1 MFWHLRRHNGQETDQ
16 LYSWL
21 AMRMTQSE
29 SIMWSI
35 IRDKGGVV
43 RFKSGKMTEAVVD
56 VTVKFGKKQVI
67 SVEGTSSNIVAGCLL
82 IKVCDITFVLLN
94 P

>member
-16 LYSWL
+16 LNPRL
-21 AMRMTQSE
+21 QMRMTQSE

-43 RFKSGKMTEAVVD
+43 RFQSGKMTEVVAD
-56 VTVKFGKKQVI
+56 VTVKFGK
-67 SVEGTSSNIVAGCLL
+67 NRY
-82 IKVCDITFVLLN
+82 
-94 P
+94 